1 MTLTR
6 FSRLPPSSQFVPVIA
21 TIVTIAALYFARN
34 VLIPLALAALLSF
47 LLAPLAK
54 RLEMWRLGRLP
65 AVLIVMT
72 ISFCLIGGIGWV
84 VSNQL
89 IDVINDLP
97 NYRENIQRKL
107 QSIHGPRGGSL
118 AKATDNVQELTKE
131 LSTTAPNQPAP
142 VSRQPAKSTKAAP
155 PLQSGVHPVPVELV
169 EPPASALQSLRNVLG
184 PLVAP
189 LGTAAIVIVF
199 TIFMLMKR
207 EDLRNRLF
215 RLAGQRQLNV
225 MTQALDD
232 AAQRVSRYLLMQ
244 FIVNASYGV
253 LIAIGLYFI
262 GVPNALLWGVLAGSL
277 RFIPYA
283 GPLIGCSLPLI
294 LALAAFD
301 GWTRPVLTLCLFL
314 VTELIL
320 SNLVEPW
327 LYGAHTGISSLAI
340 LVAAVFW
347 TVLWGPV
354 GLILSTPL
362 TVCLLVLGRYVP
374 QLSFLNIVLGD
385 EPVLVREAQFYQRL
399 LAMDQREAQTVI
411 DAFLEQGQLVDLYDE
426 VVIPALSMAEHD
438 RHQGALDQTKET
450 FIFQS
455 INEFIVELA
464 GYRAE
469 QPEASPTNGDGPR
482 QKQSDPAI
490 GTLGSN
496 GSNVRVVCF
505 PAKDDADEITGAMLA
520 QLLEQ
525 AGYAALSF
533 SVADS
538 PVAVLQDLSNHAGDI
553 VCICALPPFA
563 LMNARTLSRR
573 LRARFPDLKIVVGLW
588 NFSDGGA
595 NYQERLGNAFA
606 NTVVT
611 TLKQALEHI
620 HSLTDSNAL
629 REDDPQAIV
638 AAAKEL

>member
-1 MTLTR
+1 VVA
-6 FSRLPPSSQFVPVIA
+6 S
-21 TIVTIAALYFARN
+21 IVTIAALYFARN

-65 AVLIVMT
+65 AVLIVMM

-107 QSIHGPRGGSL
+107 QSIHGPKGGSL

-142 VSRQPAKSTKAAP
+142 VSRQPAKSTKAGP
-155 PLQSGVHPVPVELV
+155 PLPSGVHPVPVELV
-169 EPPASALQSLRNVLG
+169 EPPASALQSLRDLLG

-253 LIAIGLYFI
+253 LIATGLYFI

-314 VTELIL
+314 VIELI
-320 SNLVEPW
+320 V
-327 LYGAHTGISSLAI
+327 
-340 LVAAVFW
+340 
-347 TVLWGPV
+347 
-354 GLILSTPL
+354 
-362 TVCLLVLGRYVP
+362 
-374 QLSFLNIVLGD
+374 
-385 EPVLVREAQFYQRL
+385 
-399 LAMDQREAQTVI
+399 
-411 DAFLEQGQLVDLYDE
+411 
-426 VVIPALSMAEHD
+426 
-438 RHQGALDQTKET
+438 
-450 FIFQS
+450 
-455 INEFIVELA
+455 
-464 GYRAE
+464 
-469 QPEASPTNGDGPR
+469 QPG
-482 QKQSDPAI
+482 
-490 GTLGSN
+490 
-496 GSNVRVVCF
+496 
-505 PAKDDADEITGAMLA
+505 
-520 QLLEQ
+520 
-525 AGYAALSF
+525 
-533 SVADS
+533 
-538 PVAVLQDLSNHAGDI
+538 
-553 VCICALPPFA
+553 
-563 LMNARTLSRR
+563 
-573 LRARFPDLKIVVGLW
+573 
-588 NFSDGGA
+588 
-595 NYQERLGNAFA
+595 
-606 NTVVT
+606 
-611 TLKQALEHI
+611 
-620 HSLTDSNAL
+620 
-629 REDDPQAIV
+629 
-638 AAAKEL
+638 